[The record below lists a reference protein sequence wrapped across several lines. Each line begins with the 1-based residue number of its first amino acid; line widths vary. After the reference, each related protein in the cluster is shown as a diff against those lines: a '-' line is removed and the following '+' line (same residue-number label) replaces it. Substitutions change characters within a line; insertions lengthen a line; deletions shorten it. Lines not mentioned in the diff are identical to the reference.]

1 MFHREGK
8 DYSIQKFGKNLV
20 MMCKVCKKK
29 VLVSFEKQVP
39 RMRLEEFEASHAD
52 EVKGKKH
59 YTFVKEICQGVMTE
73 VPLSRTEKECDVARI
88 LDINDTHH
96 SRKVINETLIDV
108 DVSDF
113 VLALANCNEGIAYEV
128 EESASGV
135 SRVTMVL
142 PSMHAIKYSPKLIGI
157 DGTFH
162 HHNRCTMVFST
173 IITQEKNVILAGSQ
187 LEQRR
192 VYKSLSH

>member
-1 MFHREGK
+1 
-8 DYSIQKFGKNLV
+8 
-20 MMCKVCKKK
+20 
-29 VLVSFEKQVP
+29 
-39 RMRLEEFEASHAD
+39 
-52 EVKGKKH
+52 
-59 YTFVKEICQGVMTE
+59 MTE

-142 PSMHAIKYSPKLIGI
+142 PSMNAIK
-157 DGTFH
+157 
-162 HHNRCTMVFST
+162 
-173 IITQEKNVILAGSQ
+173 
-187 LEQRR
+187 
-192 VYKSLSH
+192 